1 VVRKSPQNTEDTLC
15 STDSTKQR
23 FCPFFSPKT
32 LICSKIPT
40 YESNDLCSFNEMHEH
55 LRNFNTRK
63 NTLTNAESRKKKKKI
78 KTFNVTEIAPR
89 TFLRR
94 LLYLFKILEPML
106 KAYSDAIVVIG
117 IFSKSRAMI
126 EKFEKH

>member
-1 VVRKSPQNTEDTLC
+1 
-15 STDSTKQR
+15 
-23 FCPFFSPKT
+23 
-32 LICSKIPT
+32 
-40 YESNDLCSFNEMHEH
+40 MHEH